1 MIKPLS
7 GKVLILEDEKEKV
20 SSGGIIIP
28 DTARDGK
35 YSTTAKVIAVGPGV
49 RQKGGYVEEPSVKV
63 GDRIVLPKHHGTE
76 VTFDGKI
83 HRIIPSS
90 VIDAVFEGD

>member
-35 YSTTAKVIAVGPGV
+35 FSTTAKVIAVGPGV
-49 RQKGGYVEEPSVKV
+49 RQKGYVEEPSVKA

-83 HRIIPSS
+83 HRIISS
-90 VIDAVFEGD
+90 DVIDAVFEEA